1 MKSRYN
7 DPRPSFDLGDQLLEK
22 RAKNNLLFVSGRALL
37 FVLFLMT
44 KLNSTCANVLL
55 GGRMN
60 CKRGKSFEKG
70 FVVEKVRVDLEFG
83 GKRNMAF

>member
-1 MKSRYN
+1 MIVV
-7 DPRPSFDLGDQLLEK
+7 FATVLLKISGSEK
-22 RAKNNLLFVSGRALL
+22 KVKNNLLFVSGRALL

-60 CKRGKSFEKG
+60 CKRGKAFEKG
-70 FVVEKVRVDLEFG
+70 FLEEKVPSDLEFG
-83 GKRNMAF
+83 GMRNMAF

>member
-1 MKSRYN
+1 
-7 DPRPSFDLGDQLLEK
+7 
-22 RAKNNLLFVSGRALL
+22 LL

-44 KLNSTCANVLL
+44 KLNSTCANVLP
-55 GGRMN
+55 GGGLN

-70 FVVEKVRVDLEFG
+70 FVVEKVRVGLEFG